1 MIIYVVTDTYSR
13 YKTNPDW
20 FTFRNNLES
29 IAQTP
34 CIVLHYT
41 QISPE
46 AVRSIQPLAICHSG
60 SGTDFRKYDILQC
73 GNYRR
78 VVMEC
83 DLPQIGFCGGHQ
95 IISVFFGSKLGIMR
109 KLRKDDPDLGDTYNP
124 GYFKEWGIF
133 PVNIVKKDPLFLK
146 CGKTI
151 MVTQRHYC
159 EVKKLGAQLILL
171 ASSKD
176 CRVQAFKHRSK
187 PIYGVQFHPEISN
200 NTYKDGTKILK
211 NFFKLAREYRK
222 NV

>member
-1 MIIYVVTDTYSR
+1 MIIYVVTETYSR
-13 YKTNPDW
+13 YKTGPDW

-60 SGTDFRKYDILQC
+60 SGTDYETYDIMHSLD
-73 GNYRR
+73 YRR
-78 VVMEC
+78 VVMESSV
-83 DLPQIGFCGGHQ
+83 PQIGFCGGHQ
-95 IISVFFGSKLGIMR
+95 IISVLFGSTLGPMR
-109 KLRKDDPDLGDTYNP
+109 KLKKNEPELDASYNP

-146 CGKTI
+146 CGKAI
-151 MVTQRHYC
+151 MVQQRHYS
-159 EVKKLGAQLILL
+159 EIKKLSSQLLLL

-187 PIYGVQFHPEISN
+187 LIYGVQFHPEILN

-211 NFFKLAREYRK
+211 NFFKLARMNR
-222 NV
+222 NNA